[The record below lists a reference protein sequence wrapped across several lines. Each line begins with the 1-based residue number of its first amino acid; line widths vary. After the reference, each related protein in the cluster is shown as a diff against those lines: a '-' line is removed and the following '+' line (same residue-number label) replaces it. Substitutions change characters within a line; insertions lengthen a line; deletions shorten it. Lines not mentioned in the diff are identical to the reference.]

1 MEDKRGTVGTLLQF
15 FGPTFLRVLFWLG
28 QCCEG
33 RLTQGLARA
42 AEQKARDEDAPPQ
55 QGVVFAGSSMF
66 TYWVTLKEDLAPSE
80 VALVNRGF
88 GGSRLSD
95 LLAFTEV
102 LVLRHRP
109 RLVVLYCGVND
120 LHFGAE
126 PEVVVEG
133 TRMFHQKL
141 KEALPD
147 TKLLVLQ
154 MNLAPAH
161 FAVGLVPKIRR
172 AKALTAQLCQEIGC
186 ECLDLFAQ
194 DPRFATDFS
203 FYAWDT
209 LHLSARGY
217 ARLGELL
224 RPALRLDSGVTLDTS
239 GEPYTQL
246 LVYAG
251 NNVGLSNYS
260 SAIPLEDGRTTCTSA
275 TYWPCARFQVLKEAP
290 PVGCAADFCTAEECC
305 TVAGLCWDFF
315 AGAQNASDNA
325 TDVGPGCAEGFV
337 ARAAPPEFCAGPI
350 CSSTDCCLRRAE
362 PVVGV
367 QLSAGTYNSAQV
379 LWDVP
384 QFHDC
389 VFAEY
394 QVQVQSENT
403 SWQAIELSELEVEVE
418 WSPYLLQPD
427 LPEEGAPK
435 EASIPERLRQD
446 GEKLGLKFGEAARV
460 PNTVK
465 AHCLLLH
472 ALESQGRRAQNRVA
486 EVLFRQYHC
495 EGKCPEEAGLGEARE
510 VLMDRRY
517 EQRVREEAAAAAR
530 RIPSV
535 PLCVFESGQQLAGA
549 QEVETF
555 LEALKGGSQSSEA
568 PV

>member
-1 MEDKRGTVGTLLQF
+1 
-15 FGPTFLRVLFWLG
+15 
-28 QCCEG
+28 
-33 RLTQGLARA
+33 
-42 AEQKARDEDAPPQ
+42 
-55 QGVVFAGSSMF
+55 MF

-224 RPALRLDSGVTLDTS
+224 RPALRLDSGESRKKDAHGAAVTLDTS

-305 TVAGLCWDFF
+305 TAAGLCWDFF
-315 AGAQNASDNA
+315 AGAQNASV
-325 TDVGPGCAEGFV
+325 TRRECRVGKRLELC
-337 ARAAPPEFCAGPI
+337 
-350 CSSTDCCLRRAE
+350 
-362 PVVGV
+362 
-367 QLSAGTYNSAQV
+367 GT
-379 LWDVP
+379 
-384 QFHDC
+384 
-389 VFAEY
+389 E
-394 QVQVQSENT
+394 
-403 SWQAIELSELEVEVE
+403 
-418 WSPYLLQPD
+418 
-427 LPEEGAPK
+427 
-435 EASIPERLRQD
+435 
-446 GEKLGLKFGEAARV
+446 
-460 PNTVK
+460 
-465 AHCLLLH
+465 
-472 ALESQGRRAQNRVA
+472 
-486 EVLFRQYHC
+486 
-495 EGKCPEEAGLGEARE
+495 
-510 VLMDRRY
+510 
-517 EQRVREEAAAAAR
+517 
-530 RIPSV
+530 
-535 PLCVFESGQQLAGA
+535 
-549 QEVETF
+549 
-555 LEALKGGSQSSEA
+555 
-568 PV
+568 